1 MEIAS
6 ADEESASQRRIDGQG
21 CVNRIVT
28 LNLVQHFPSIGWC
41 LTNRKTHTTNSM
53 IELMIKQA

>member
-1 MEIAS
+1 M
-6 ADEESASQRRIDGQG
+6 
-21 CVNRIVT
+21 

-53 IELMIKQA
+53 IELMMKQALAGWCDTNQ